1 MIEDKLQ
8 LPVGTTIQLEQ
19 EDLEH
24 PIRFSV
30 KLLGY
35 YPGKGLI
42 VTNTEHN
49 GRTVLLTDDTR
60 LVCRALQGSIVQGF
74 RAKVVQTSMMPYP
87 HLHLSYPDDVEVT
100 VVRDAR
106 RIITKQPALARNS
119 KSGSNKKIEAMIVDL
134 SASGAKIAT
143 RSPIAQKEDVIELKM
158 ILEVADSDETLN
170 LIGVVK
176 NVDFKEGDK
185 EKKRLP
191 LHYYGLMFQGV
202 NRFQKLVLHAY
213 VMEAAMKVEM

>member
-1 MIEDKLQ
+1 MVEDKLQ
-8 LPVGTTIQLEQ
+8 LPVGTSIQLEQ
-19 EDLEH
+19 EEIEN
-24 PIRFSV
+24 PIRFTV

-74 RAKVVQTSMMPYP
+74 RAKVVQTSMLPYP
-87 HLHLSYPDDVEVT
+87 HLHLSYPDDIEVT
-100 VVRDAR
+100 VVRNAR

-119 KSGSNKKIEAMIVDL
+119 KADANKFHEAMIVDL

-143 RSPIAQKEDVIELKM
+143 RTPVARKGEVLELKM
-158 ILEVADSDETLN
+158 ILEVAESDETLN
-170 LIGVVK
+170 LIGIVK
-176 NVDFKEGDK
+176 NVEYKQGNK

-202 NRFQKLVLHAY
+202 NRFQKLAIHAY